1 MDEEI
6 IVPIKLNEKTVKIL
20 VEFLN
25 TTDWDEMRF
34 FVEDILREADKV
46 TFKMNTMTKQIM
58 KENPFSQKHL

>member
-6 IVPIKLNEKTVKIL
+6 IVPVKLNEKKVKML

-34 FVEDILREADKV
+34 FVEDVLREADKV
-46 TFKMNTMTKQIM
+46 TLKMNKITKQIM
-58 KENPFSQKHL
+58 RENPFSQKYL

>member
-6 IVPIKLNEKTVKIL
+6 IVPVKLNEKKVKIL

-34 FVEDILREADKV
+34 FVEDVLREADKV
-46 TFKMNTMTKQIM
+46 TLKMNKITKQIM
-58 KENPFSQKHL
+58 RENPFSQKYL

>member
-34 FVEDILREADKV
+34 FVEDVLREADKV
-46 TFKMNTMTKQIM
+46 TFKMNTITKQIM

>member
-6 IVPIKLNEKTVKIL
+6 IVPVKLNEKKVKIL

-34 FVEDILREADKV
+34 FVEDVLREADKV
-46 TFKMNTMTKQIM
+46 TFKMNTITKQIM

>member
-6 IVPIKLNEKTVKIL
+6 IVPVKLNEKKVKIL

-46 TFKMNTMTKQIM
+46 TFKMNTITKQIM

>member
-6 IVPIKLNEKTVKIL
+6 IVPVKLNEKKVKIL

-34 FVEDILREADKV
+34 FVEDVLREADKV
-46 TFKMNTMTKQIM
+46 TLKMNKITKRIM
-58 KENPFSQKHL
+58 RVNPFSQKYL

>member
-6 IVPIKLNEKTVKIL
+6 IVPVKLNEKKVKIL

-34 FVEDILREADKV
+34 FVEDI
-46 TFKMNTMTKQIM
+46 FC
-58 KENPFSQKHL
+58 

>member
-46 TFKMNTMTKQIM
+46 TFKMNTITKQIM